1 MEEKKVRCGFCK
13 YFRVKDLG
21 NGFCE
26 ILCDIVTLT
35 KGETYEEIC
44 GSDKSDLLDK
54 MEELNL
60 ITY

>member
-26 ILCDIVTLT
+26 ILCDKNKVNLPYQPCDS
-35 KGETYEEIC
+35 YE
-44 GSDKSDLLDK
+44 DKIKSN
-54 MEELNL
+54 EN
-60 ITY
+60 